1 MANIPV
7 SNVTLEKN
15 VNRNGVFA
23 ISCNFRKA
31 KCIKYFVGL
40 GCFVDLRSIRN

>member
-1 MANIPV
+1 MADIPV

-23 ISCNFRKA
+23 ISRNFRKA
-31 KCIKYFVGL
+31 ECIKYFVGL
-40 GCFVDLRSIRN
+40 ECFVDLRSIRN